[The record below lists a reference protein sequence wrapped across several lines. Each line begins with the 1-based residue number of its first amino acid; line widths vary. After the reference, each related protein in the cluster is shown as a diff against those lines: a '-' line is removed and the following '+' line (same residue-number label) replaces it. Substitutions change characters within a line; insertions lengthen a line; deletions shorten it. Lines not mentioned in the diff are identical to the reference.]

1 MTGISTIYVVDDHEA
16 VRDSLAM
23 LLSTE
28 GLVVQQFG
36 CGADFLSALD
46 PEQHGCVLLDLR
58 LPDMTG
64 IEVQK
69 RLTDMGAK
77 VQTIMISGYGDIP
90 MAVKAMKSGA
100 LDFIEKPYS
109 DEAILESI
117 RRAVIYI
124 EKARAHESSSS
135 EVAYRLSCLT
145 PREHDVL
152 LALVAGHP
160 NKVIAGDL
168 GISPRTVEIHRARV
182 MSKMQARSLSHL
194 VRMAFSVG
202 LDLDES

>member
-1 MTGISTIYVVDDHEA
+1 MTGESTIYVVDDHEA
-16 VRDSLAM
+16 VRDSLAV

-28 GLVVQQFG
+28 GLSVEQYS

-46 PEQHGCVLLDLR
+46 PERHGCVLLDLR

-64 IEVQK
+64 IDVQK
-69 RLTDMGAK
+69 RLAEMGAK
-77 VQTIMISGYGDIP
+77 VQTIMISGHGDIP
-90 MAVKAMKSGA
+90 LAVKAIKAGA
-100 LDFIEKPYS
+100 VDFIEKPCS
-109 DEAILESI
+109 DDAIIDSV
-117 RRAVIYI
+117 RRAVAHI
-124 EKARAHESSSS
+124 EKAQAYESSCG
-135 EVAYRLSCLT
+135 EIAYRLSCLT

-182 MSKMQARSLSHL
+182 MQKMQAHSLSHL
-194 VRMAFSVG
+194 VRMALTAG